1 MGNQGSALITASPP
15 EPRLRRPSQR
25 PAPSRLPDRQA
36 SRSRPSCTFEV
47 FRSSRSSPPTSFPRP
62 PGCPPAR
69 RRLPFEV
76 VKVPAGAQPAPQ
88 LAASPARRAR
98 RPETTTGSLGPA
110 PQTIV
115 VIARRTPITWHARG
129 DAIAPS
135 TGFSYTR
142 PRQLR
147 GSTRSFRPHWIRARF
162 SPNSRKK
169 RSLTRHSYKRAYLN
183 GLVSQQNHRIGL
195 LLSMT
200 VSPRTHGVG
209 SSSRTETGRGPGHAA
224 SEGPQCQL
232 HAAPSFWLYR
242 SSQRCST
249 QLFGW
254 SQLKRPSRFRSAP
267 ACLGHRDHA
276 DEDNGLLDKT
286 GASGY

>member
-1 MGNQGSALITASPP
+1 MRPNSAPVTVSTAQLRPALKLRPFSFAGDLSGTSSALQPRFSSPCPQLLARNIEASANVTASVSLPAPAPGFAKPPSSAANTKFAQPAPRAGMMGNQGSALITASPP

-147 GSTRSFRPHWIRARF
+147 GLSVATCSGPRF
-162 SPNSRKK
+162 D
-169 RSLTRHSYKRAYLN
+169 A
-183 GLVSQQNHRIGL
+183 
-195 LLSMT
+195 
-200 VSPRTHGVG
+200 
-209 SSSRTETGRGPGHAA
+209 
-224 SEGPQCQL
+224 
-232 HAAPSFWLYR
+232 
-242 SSQRCST
+242 
-249 QLFGW
+249 
-254 SQLKRPSRFRSAP
+254 
-267 ACLGHRDHA
+267 
-276 DEDNGLLDKT
+276 
-286 GASGY
+286 